1 MTIYY
6 LIVKTHKITGLKYLC
21 QTKRQNPHEYLG
33 SGTHWKR
40 HLNKHGTDI
49 FTEIIRE
56 CQSKDEL
63 TKWGLHYSELWNV
76 VAAKNEHG
84 KKIWANLKPESGE
97 GGMTDEIHA
106 RGEKTKKE
114 NGINLSAAL
123 KVASRRKSNGTYIRT
138 PEMTQKQLNTWRENG
153 GQRRSKESYTA
164 MGKRMIENE
173 HTLSPD
179 TVIKMQATLKAHNRG
194 VFQVKTCE
202 HCGRDINGA
211 TNYVRW
217 HGDKCKSR
225 S

>member
-1 MTIYY
+1 MSIYY
-6 LIVKTHKITGLKYLC
+6 LMVKTHNTTGLKYLC
-21 QTKRQNPHEYLG
+21 QTKHPDPYAYLG
-33 SGTHWKR
+33 SGTYWRR
-40 HLNKHGTDI
+40 HLKKHGKEIT
-49 FTEIIRE
+49 TEIIKE
-56 CQSKDEL
+56 CQTKDEL
-63 TKWGLHYSELWNV
+63 KHHGLHYSELWNV
-76 VAAKNEHG
+76 VESKE
-84 KKIWANLKPESGE
+84 WANLKPETGD
-97 GGMTDEIHA
+97 GGMTKLIHA
-106 RGEKTKKE
+106 QGVQTKKD
-114 NGINLSAAL
+114 NGINRAAAL
-123 KVASRRKSNGTYIRT
+123 KIAIIRKANGTYKRT